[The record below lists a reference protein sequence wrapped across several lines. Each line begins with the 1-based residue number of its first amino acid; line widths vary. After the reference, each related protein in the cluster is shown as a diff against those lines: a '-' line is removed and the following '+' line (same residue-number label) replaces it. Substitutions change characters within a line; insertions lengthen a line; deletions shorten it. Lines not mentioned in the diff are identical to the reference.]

1 MTGQT
6 PGCLAPSTADTAT
19 HHNNTAACDPTG
31 SHKTQQPT
39 CQLPLPLP
47 CRRDLVLASETSEE
61 LAELLQ
67 DLGQLRVVPL
77 LQALLF
83 DA

>member
-1 MTGQT
+1 VR
-6 PGCLAPSTADTAT
+6 L
-19 HHNNTAACDPTG
+19 
-31 SHKTQQPT
+31 
-39 CQLPLPLP
+39 LR
-47 CRRDLVLASETSEE
+47 CRRDLILASETSEE
-61 LAELLQ
+61 VAELLQ